1 MSVPVPVVAAAYETP
16 YQRHPR
22 AGLTTS
28 SVLGDAL
35 AGVLERSGLDA
46 GEVDGLGVSSFTLQP
61 DHVIDVAWKLGL
73 SVRWLMQDP
82 LGGASGINLVQH
94 AIRAVEAGDA
104 RCIVLLAGDAMDRTA
119 LKTVNDNY
127 NAVARD
133 HLGPLHDASPNA
145 LFAMLTTR
153 YSRVT
158 GLQECDY
165 AQIALAQRRWAAT
178 NPGAAY
184 RTPISIE
191 DYLGGRMVSTPLR
204 QFDCVPVVA
213 GADALVVSTS
223 TRFGDGVRVTAI
235 EAAYNADHQ
244 DGDGLTTG
252 LRAIRDSFWDRA
264 GFGPADVDV
273 IGVYDDYPV
282 MVLAQLDD
290 LGLIE
295 NGDLGRFLHVDLAQ
309 RNRPINTS
317 GGQLSAGQ
325 AGAAGGMH
333 FLVEAVNQ
341 LQGRRGSGQV
351 PAARRAVVSGYGMV
365 LYRFG
370 SCANVIALEASD
382 G

>member
-1 MSVPVPVVAAAYETP
+1 MPVIAAAYETP
-16 YQRHPR
+16 YERHPR
-22 AGLTTS
+22 PGLTTPD
-28 SVLGDAL
+28 VLSAAM
-35 AGVLERSGLDA
+35 AGVLERLGLDA
-46 GEVDGLGVSSFTLQP
+46 REVDGLGVSSFTLHP
-61 DHVIDVAWKLGL
+61 DHVIDLAWKLGL
-73 SVRWLMQDP
+73 GVRWLMQDP

-104 RCIVLLAGDAMDRTA
+104 RCIVLLAGDAMDRSA
-119 LKTVNDNY
+119 LKSVNDNY

-133 HLGPLHDASPNA
+133 HLAPLGDASPNA

-153 YSRVT
+153 HSRAT
-158 GLQECDY
+158 GLNERDY
-165 AQIALAQRRWAAT
+165 AQVALAQRRWAAT
-178 NPGAAY
+178 NPGAVY
-184 RTPISIE
+184 RSPMSIE

-213 GADALVVSTS
+213 GADALVVSTGD
-223 TRFGDGVRVTAI
+223 RFGQGVRVTTI
-235 EAAYNADHQ
+235 ETAYNVDHQ
-244 DGDGLTTG
+244 EGDGLTTG
-252 LRAIRDSFWDRA
+252 LATVRDSFWDRA

-273 IGVYDDYPV
+273 VGVYDDYPV

-290 LGLIE
+290 LGLITG
-295 NGDLGRFLHVDLAQ
+295 GDLGRFLHVDLATET
-309 RNRPINTS
+309 RPVNTS

-351 PAARRAVVSGYGMV
+351 PGARRAVVSGYGMV

-370 SCANVIALEASD
+370 SCANVIALEAPD

>member
-1 MSVPVPVVAAAYETP
+1 MSVPVIAAAYETP
-16 YQRHPR
+16 YERHPR

-28 SVLGDAL
+28 GVLSEAL

-61 DHVIDVAWKLGL
+61 DHVIDLAWKLGL

-82 LGGASGINLVQH
+82 LGGASGINLLQH
-94 AIRAVEAGDA
+94 AVRAVEAGDA
-104 RCIVLLAGDAMDRTA
+104 RCVVLLAGDAMDRTA
-119 LKTVNDNY
+119 LKSVNDNY
-127 NAVARD
+127 NAAARD
-133 HLGPLHDASPNA
+133 HLAPLGASPNA

-153 YSRVT
+153 HSRAT
-158 GLQECDY
+158 GLRDRDY

-184 RTPISIE
+184 RTPMSIE
-191 DYLGGRMVSTPLR
+191 DYLAGRMVSTPLR
-204 QFDCVPVVA
+204 RFDCVPVVA
-213 GADALVVSTS
+213 GADALVVGSGD
-223 TRFGDGVRVTAI
+223 RFGDGVRVTAI
-235 EAAYNADHQ
+235 EAAYNVDYQ

-252 LRAIRDSFWDRA
+252 LAKVREKFWDRA

-273 IGVYDDYPV
+273 VGVYDDYPV

-290 LGLIE
+290 LGLIPD
-295 NGDLGRFLHVDLAQ
+295 GDLGRFLRVDLAR
-309 RNRPINTS
+309 RNRPVNTS

-341 LQGRRGSGQV
+341 LQGRRGAGQV
-351 PAARRAVVSGYGMV
+351 RQARRAVVSGYGMV

-370 SCANVIALEASD
+370 SCANVVALETLD

>member
-1 MSVPVPVVAAAYETP
+1 VPVPVVAAAYETP
-16 YQRHPR
+16 YERHPR
-22 AGLTTS
+22 AGLTTPGL
-28 SVLGDAL
+28 LGDAM
-35 AGVLERSGLDA
+35 AGVLDRAGLEA

-61 DHVIDVAWKLGL
+61 DHVIDLAWQLGL

-94 AIRAVEAGDA
+94 AVRAIEAGDA
-104 RCIVLLAGDAMDRTA
+104 RCIVLLAGDALHRGA
-119 LKTVNDNY
+119 LKAVNDNY

-133 HLGPLHDASPNA
+133 HLAPLHDADPNA

-153 YSRVT
+153 HSRLT
-158 GLQECDY
+158 GLRERDY

-184 RTPISIE
+184 RSPMSIE
-191 DYLGGRMVSTPLR
+191 DYLAGRMVSTPLR

-213 GADALVVSTS
+213 GADALVVSTAD
-223 TRFGDGVRVTAI
+223 RFGDGVRVTAV
-235 EAAYNADHQ
+235 EAAYNVDHQ

-252 LRAIRDSFWDRA
+252 LATVRDSFWGRA

-282 MVLAQLDD
+282 MVLAQLAD
-290 LGLIE
+290 LGLVE
-295 NGDLGRFLHVDLAQ
+295 GGDLERFLHADLA
-309 RNRPINTS
+309 RRHRPVNTS
-317 GGQLSAGQ
+317 GGQLSSGQ

-341 LQGRRGSGQV
+341 LQGRRGTGQV
-351 PAARRAVVSGYGMV
+351 PGARRAVVTGYGMV

-370 SCANVIALEASD
+370 SCANVIALEALD

>member
-1 MSVPVPVVAAAYETP
+1 MSVPVIAAAYETP
-16 YQRHPR
+16 YERHPR
-22 AGLTTS
+22 AGLTTPG
-28 SVLGDAL
+28 VLSAAM
-35 AGVLERSGLDA
+35 AGVLERAGLA
-46 GEVDGLGVSSFTLQP
+46 ANEVDGLGVSSFTLQP
-61 DHVIDVAWKLGL
+61 DHVIDLAWRLGL
-73 SVRWLMQDP
+73 RVRWLMQDP

-94 AIRAVEAGDA
+94 AVRAVEAGDA
-104 RCIVLLAGDAMDRTA
+104 RCVVLLAGDAMNRNA

-127 NAVARD
+127 NTAARD
-133 HLGPLHDASPNA
+133 HLAPLHDAGPNA

-153 YSRVT
+153 HSRAT
-158 GLQECDY
+158 GLGERDY
-165 AQIALAQRRWAAT
+165 AQIALAQRRWATT

-184 RTPISIE
+184 RTPMSIE
-191 DYLGGRMVSTPLR
+191 DYLDGRMVSTPLR

-213 GADALVVSTS
+213 GADALVVGTGD
-223 TRFGDGVRVTAI
+223 RFGAGVRVTAI
-235 EAAYNADHQ
+235 EAAYNVDHQ

-252 LRAIRDSFWDRA
+252 LATVRGSFWDRA

-273 IGVYDDYPV
+273 VGVYDDYPV

-290 LGLIE
+290 LGLIA
-295 NGDLGRFLHVDLAQ
+295 NGDLGRFLHVDLA
-309 RNRPINTS
+309 RHNRPVNTS

-351 PAARRAVVSGYGMV
+351 PGARRAVVSGYGMV

-370 SCANVIALEASD
+370 SCANVIALAALD

>member
-1 MSVPVPVVAAAYETP
+1 MPVIAAAYETP
-16 YQRHPR
+16 YERHPR
-22 AGLTTS
+22 PGLTTPD
-28 SVLGDAL
+28 VLSAAM
-35 AGVLERSGLDA
+35 AGVLERLGLDA
-46 GEVDGLGVSSFTLQP
+46 REVDGLGVSSFTLHP
-61 DHVIDVAWKLGL
+61 DHVIDLAWKLGL
-73 SVRWLMQDP
+73 GVRWLMQDP

-104 RCIVLLAGDAMDRTA
+104 RCIVLLAGDAMDRSA
-119 LKTVNDNY
+119 LKSVNDNY

-133 HLGPLHDASPNA
+133 HLAPLGDASPNA

-153 YSRVT
+153 HSRAT
-158 GLQECDY
+158 GLNERDY
-165 AQIALAQRRWAAT
+165 AQVALAQRRWAAT
-178 NPGAAY
+178 NPGAVY
-184 RTPISIE
+184 RSPMSIE

-213 GADALVVSTS
+213 GADALVVSTGD
-223 TRFGDGVRVTAI
+223 RFGQGVRVTTI
-235 EAAYNADHQ
+235 ETAYNVDHQ
-244 DGDGLTTG
+244 EGDGLTTG
-252 LRAIRDSFWDRA
+252 LATVRDSFWDGA

-273 IGVYDDYPV
+273 VGVYDDYPV

-290 LGLIE
+290 LGLITG
-295 NGDLGRFLHVDLAQ
+295 GDLGRFLHVDLATET
-309 RNRPINTS
+309 RPVNTS

-351 PAARRAVVSGYGMV
+351 PGARRAVVSGYGMV

-370 SCANVIALEASD
+370 SCANVIALEAPD

>member
-1 MSVPVPVVAAAYETP
+1 VPVIAAAYETP
-16 YQRHPR
+16 YERHPR
-22 AGLTTS
+22 PGLTTPD
-28 SVLGDAL
+28 VLSAAM
-35 AGVLERSGLDA
+35 AGVLERLGLDA
-46 GEVDGLGVSSFTLQP
+46 REVDGLGVSSFTLHP
-61 DHVIDVAWKLGL
+61 DHVIDLAWKLGL
-73 SVRWLMQDP
+73 GVRWLMQDP

-104 RCIVLLAGDAMDRTA
+104 RCIVLLAGDAMDRSA
-119 LKTVNDNY
+119 LKSVNDNY

-133 HLGPLHDASPNA
+133 HLAPLGDASPNA

-153 YSRVT
+153 HSRAT
-158 GLQECDY
+158 GLNERDY
-165 AQIALAQRRWAAT
+165 AQVALAQRRWAAT
-178 NPGAAY
+178 NPGAVY
-184 RTPISIE
+184 RSPMSIE

-213 GADALVVSTS
+213 GADALVVSTGD
-223 TRFGDGVRVTAI
+223 RFGQGVRVTTI
-235 EAAYNADHQ
+235 ETAYNVDHQ
-244 DGDGLTTG
+244 EGDGLTTG
-252 LRAIRDSFWDRA
+252 LATVRDSFWDGA

-273 IGVYDDYPV
+273 VGVYDDYPV

-290 LGLIE
+290 LGLITG
-295 NGDLGRFLHVDLAQ
+295 GDLGRFLHVDLATET
-309 RNRPINTS
+309 RPVNTS

-351 PAARRAVVSGYGMV
+351 PGARRAVVSGYGMV

-370 SCANVIALEASD
+370 SCANVIALEAPD